1 MTDHPSNFAI
11 IVAGG
16 SGQRMNNSRP
26 KQFLLLDRLP
36 VLMRTIHAFHRAN
49 SNPAIVVVLPSDW
62 INYWTD
68 LCYKFQFHV
77 PHFIAEGG
85 ASRFQSVKMGLDFIS
100 TQISTQSLSGQSGEL
115 KAGNLLPPLIAVH
128 DGARPLVSSAL
139 IDESFAMARSKK
151 AVIPA
156 IESTDSVRFSENG
169 AHRVLPRN
177 QVFLIQTPQTF
188 HADLL
193 FKAYEQEE
201 SPAFTDDATVVESM
215 GETITLIEGDK
226 TNLKITTEDDLTLAS
241 ALLEL
246 SK

>member
-1 MTDHPSNFAI
+1 MIFRMSNHHPINFVV

-16 SGQRMNNSRP
+16 SGNRMKNSLP
-26 KQFLLLDRLP
+26 KQFHLLDRLP

-49 SNPAIVVVLPSDW
+49 AKPEIVVVLPSDW
-62 INYWTD
+62 ITYWTD

-85 ASRFQSVKMGLDFIS
+85 NTRFQSVKMGLDFIS
-100 TQISTQSLSGQSGEL
+100 TQRLSGESQKLRDDSQIP
-115 KAGNLLPPLIAVH
+115 AVIAVH
-128 DGARPLVSSAL
+128 DGARPLVSPAL
-139 IDESFAMARSKK
+139 IDDSFEMARSKK

-169 AHRVLPRN
+169 TNKVLPRN

-188 HADLL
+188 HADIL

-201 SPAFTDDATVVESM
+201 SPTFTDDATVVESI

-226 TNLKITTEDDLTLAS
+226 TNLKITTEDDLAFAS
-241 ALLEL
+241 ALLQV
-246 SK
+246 